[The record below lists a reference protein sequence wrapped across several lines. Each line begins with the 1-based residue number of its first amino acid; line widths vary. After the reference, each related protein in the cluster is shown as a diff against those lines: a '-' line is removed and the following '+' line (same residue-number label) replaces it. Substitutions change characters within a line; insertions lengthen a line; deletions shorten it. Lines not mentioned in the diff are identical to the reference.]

1 MIVPMARKDHPNFSP
16 RIANRRALH
25 DYFITAKLECGIVLT
40 GSEVK
45 SLRQGKAH
53 LQESFAR
60 VEEGELILHGCHID
74 PYEKATLAWNHDPD
88 RDRKLLAHRREI
100 RRLSDETRS
109 QGVTLIPLAMYF
121 KNGIAK
127 IEIGVAKGK
136 HQHDKRESIRRK
148 EQDRQLRRAMMHR
161 G

>member
-1 MIVPMARKDHPNFSP
+1 MGRKDHPNYSP
-16 RIANRRALH
+16 RILNRRAMH
-25 DYFITAKLECGIVLT
+25 EYFISAKLECGMALT

-53 LQESFAR
+53 LQEAFAR
-60 VEEGELILHGCHID
+60 VEEGQLILHGCHID
-74 PYEKATLAWNHDPD
+74 PYEKATAAWNHDPA

-100 RRLSDETRS
+100 RRLSNETRET
-109 QGVTLIPLAMYF
+109 GVTLIPLAIYF

-127 IEIGVAKGK
+127 LELGVAKGK
-136 HQHDKRESIRRK
+136 HQHDKRESIKRK
-148 EQDRQLRRAMMHR
+148 EQDRALRRSMMHR